1 MTYKGIAEWLAITLT
16 VNADNVT
23 GTTGNDTIK
32 AIIDNTVATP
42 ASTLGAADEI
52 DGGAG
57 RDTLVIEADQALAGT
72 IKNVEVFQFVGS
84 TKVANDPSSAIDAS
98 LYTGL
103 DTISL
108 KNVSDSAVGLTK
120 LASGS
125 TVDLQGSTATAVTA
139 SAATAA
145 TALNITS
152 SGLKATNTVNVN
164 GAALTTV
171 SFTGETG
178 ALADGGGIV
187 IDDNNSTADTVTTV
201 NVKATGTTLLQVS
214 GGKIATIDASAST
227 GAANIIIGTVAADLA
242 VKGGAGDDVIA
253 LDIETLS
260 SKDSIDLGAGND
272 AVILDITVP
281 SSGTPANFVNT
292 SGVLSIVDST
302 TAGYGLIN
310 KLAAEQITFNS
321 KTPSTTLSIDA
332 SKLTA
337 SKIGLMDTGTVSKL
351 LNADT
356 VVSDTTGK
364 TLTLK
369 ALRDTTDT
377 TKFATDAGTVN
388 VVSQD
393 KGESVTIAANDGT
406 NSDFSKLVLSG
417 KGDVVF
423 ANTSGAKTTI
433 DASGLTGALDFT
445 ADSKVETITL
455 GSGKD
460 VLTFGA
466 GDSTYAAMDVVTGFA
481 KGDTLNVAG
490 ISVSASTDI
499 TKLDVTGVVSFEQAI
514 VQAAAASAGTK
525 VAYFNWTDGN
535 TYVVGN
541 VNETTSVGPI
551 NDGSE
556 DVVVKL
562 VGSVTLAYDAT
573 LGVTAA

>member
-1 MTYKGIAEWLAITLT
+1 M
-16 VNADNVT
+16 T
-23 GTTGNDTIK
+23 GTSGNDTIK
-32 AIIDNTVATP
+32 AIIDNSVPTP
-42 ASTLGAADEI
+42 AGTLAAADEI

-72 IKNVEVFQFVGS
+72 IKNVETFQFVGS
-84 TKVANDPSSAIDAS
+84 TKVANDSAIDAS

-108 KNVSDSAVGLTK
+108 KNVVDTNGVALTK

-125 TVDLQGSTATAVTA
+125 TVDLQGSTATTVTA

-187 IDDNNSTADTVTTV
+187 IVDSNSTADTVTTV

-214 GGKIATIDASAST
+214 GDKIATIDASAST
-227 GAANIIIGTVAADLA
+227 GAANIIIGTVAADLT

-281 SSGTPANFVNT
+281 GSGTPANFVNA

-310 KLAAEQITFNS
+310 KIAAEQITFNS

-337 SKIGLMDTGTVSKL
+337 SKIGLMETGTVAKL

-356 VVSDTTGK
+356 VISDTTGK
-364 TLTLK
+364 TLTLQ

-388 VVSQD
+388 LVSQD
-393 KGESVTIAANDGT
+393 KGELVTVAANGT
-406 NSDFSKLVLSG
+406 ANGSDFSKLVLSG
-417 KGDVVF
+417 KGDVKFDNNETGSKAV
-423 ANTSGAKTTI
+423 TV
-433 DASGLTGALDFT
+433 DAAALTGALNFE
-445 ADSKVETITL
+445 AGAKVESVTL

-460 VLTFGA
+460 VLTFAA
-466 GDSTYAAMDVVTGFA
+466 GSSTYAAMDVVTGFA
-481 KGDTLNVAG
+481 KGDTLKVAG
-490 ISVSASTDI
+490 ITVAASTDI

-514 VQAAAASAGTK
+514 VQAAAASAADAAQI
-525 VAYFNWTDGN
+525 AYFNWTDGN

-541 VNETTSVGPI
+541 VTESPSLGPI
-551 NDGSE
+551 NDGSQ

-562 VGSVTLAYDAT
+562 VGSVTLAYDAA
-573 LGVTAA
+573 LAGVTAA

>member
-1 MTYKGIAEWLAITLT
+1 M
-16 VNADNVT
+16 T

-84 TKVANDPSSAIDAS
+84 TRVANDPSSAIDAS

-281 SSGTPANFVNT
+281 SSGTPANFAVN

-321 KTPSTTLSIDA
+321 KTPATTLSIDA

-364 TLTLK
+364 TLTPPK
-369 ALRDTTDT
+369 
-377 TKFATDAGTVN
+377 TKGHPHC
-388 VVSQD
+388 
-393 KGESVTIAANDGT
+393 
-406 NSDFSKLVLSG
+406 
-417 KGDVVF
+417 
-423 ANTSGAKTTI
+423 
-433 DASGLTGALDFT
+433 LT
-445 ADSKVETITL
+445 
-455 GSGKD
+455 
-460 VLTFGA
+460 
-466 GDSTYAAMDVVTGFA
+466 
-481 KGDTLNVAG
+481 
-490 ISVSASTDI
+490 
-499 TKLDVTGVVSFEQAI
+499 
-514 VQAAAASAGTK
+514 
-525 VAYFNWTDGN
+525 
-535 TYVVGN
+535 
-541 VNETTSVGPI
+541 
-551 NDGSE
+551 
-556 DVVVKL
+556 
-562 VGSVTLAYDAT
+562 
-573 LGVTAA
+573 

>member
-1 MTYKGIAEWLAITLT
+1 
-16 VNADNVT
+16 
-23 GTTGNDTIK
+23 
-32 AIIDNTVATP
+32 
-42 ASTLGAADEI
+42 LGAADEI

-72 IKNVEVFQFVGS
+72 IKNVETFQFVGS
-84 TKVANDPSSAIDAS
+84 AKVANDPSSAIDAS

-108 KNVSDSAVGLTK
+108 KNVSDKAVGLTK

-125 TVDLQGSTATAVTA
+125 TVDLQGSTTTTVTA

-152 SGLKATNTVNVN
+152 SGLKATNTVKVD

-171 SFTGETG
+171 SFTGQTG

-214 GGKIATIDASAST
+214 GDKIATIDASAST
-227 GAANIIIGTVAADLA
+227 GAANIIIDTVAADLT

-253 LDIETLS
+253 LDIKTLS
-260 SKDSIDLGAGND
+260 SKDSIDLAGGSDN
-272 AVILDITVP
+272 VIFDIYVNA
-281 SSGTPANFVNT
+281 SSPANFSVANT
-292 SGVLSIVDST
+292 VVSVTDST

-310 KLAAEQITFNS
+310 KVGAEQITFNL
-321 KTPSTTLSIDA
+321 KNSTTQTLSIDA

-337 SKIGLMDTGTVSKL
+337 SKIGMMDSGVVSKL

-356 VVSDTTGK
+356 VISDTTGK

-393 KGESVTIAANDGT
+393 KGENVTVAANDGT

-423 ANTSGAKTTI
+423 DNTDGAKTTV
-433 DASGLTGALDFT
+433 DAGALTGALTFT
-445 ADSKVETITL
+445 AGKAVETITL
-455 GSGKD
+455 GAGKD

-481 KGDTLNVAG
+481 KGDTLKVAG
-490 ISVSASTDI
+490 INVAASTDI
-499 TKLDVTGVVSFEQAI
+499 TKLDVTGAVSFEQAI
-514 VQAAAASAGTK
+514 VQAAAASAADSAQI
-525 VAYFNWTDGN
+525 AYFNWTDGN

-541 VNETTSVGPI
+541 VNESSPVGPI
-551 NDGSE
+551 NDGSQ

-573 LGVTAA
+573 LGVTAV